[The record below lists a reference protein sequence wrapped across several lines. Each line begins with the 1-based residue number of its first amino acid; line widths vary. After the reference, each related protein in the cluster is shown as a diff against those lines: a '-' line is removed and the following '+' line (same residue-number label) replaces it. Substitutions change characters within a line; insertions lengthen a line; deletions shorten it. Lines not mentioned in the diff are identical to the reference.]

1 MTVSSGVLGRCAHC
15 QALLDLEPWQLN
27 AMAMQ
32 EPFACKHCHKP
43 LKLDCPEQIKRL
55 KTLGSFA
62 TLRALLIVLCAT
74 VLLVSLALQWIGLLE
89 RTLQL
94 GISALVLVGYLLVMT
109 VAGRRQRRPLLL
121 QAG

>member
-1 MTVSSGVLGRCAHC
+1 M
-15 QALLDLEPWQLN
+15 
-27 AMAMQ
+27 
-32 EPFACKHCHKP
+32 
-43 LKLDCPEQIKRL
+43 
-55 KTLGSFA
+55 
-62 TLRALLIVLCAT
+62 IVLCAT

-109 VAGRRQRRPLLL
+109 VARRRQRRPLLL